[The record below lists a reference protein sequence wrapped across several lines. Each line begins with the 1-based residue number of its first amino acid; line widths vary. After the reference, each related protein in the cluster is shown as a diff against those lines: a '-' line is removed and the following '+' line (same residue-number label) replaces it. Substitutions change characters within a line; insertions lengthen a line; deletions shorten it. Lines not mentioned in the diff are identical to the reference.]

1 MSMRRRVFVTGSL
14 LAAAGAA
21 AAVWRERF
29 GLDPLRGEAPGRGGG
44 EPLPDGRRLVRG
56 AALAFGTTV
65 SITAVHGDPDA
76 ARAAIEEAL
85 RGIRRIDALMTVFRP
100 GSEVSRLNAQGAL
113 RRPDPHLVRLLEFSQ
128 RLSALSDGSFD
139 VTVQPLWTLFV
150 SCARERRL
158 PARSEIERARS
169 LVGFE
174 GLDVSTRRL
183 SLRPGMSI
191 TLNGI
196 AQGYAADLASGV
208 LRERGV
214 HDALVDAGE
223 YGAEGARQPGR
234 PWTVGLQDPRD
245 PSAILGAV
253 AMDGRF
259 LATSGDYEMPFSDDR
274 LYHHI
279 FDPHTGVSPTRW
291 SSVVVAA
298 ATGLEADGL
307 TKPMMVLPPER
318 AQALLSRFPGAGAVF
333 VAKDGRVAAS
343 RNVPFTP
350 AAPQA
355 GTPSRSPA
363 PRGDPT

>member
-1 MSMRRRVFVTGSL
+1 MTMRRRVFVTGSL

-21 AAVWRERF
+21 AAVWRERLR
-29 GLDPLRGEAPGRGGG
+29 LDRALDASKGEGRERGG

-65 SITAVHGDPDA
+65 SIAAVHGDAAA
-76 ARAAIEEAL
+76 ARAAIDEAL
-85 RGIRRIDALMTVFRP
+85 RETRRIDALMTVFRP
-100 GSEVSRLNAQGAL
+100 GSEVSRLNAEGVL
-113 RRPDPHLVRLLEFSQ
+113 RRPHPHLVRVLEFSQ

-150 SCARERRL
+150 ACARERRL
-158 PARSEIERARS
+158 PSRAEIARARS
-169 LVGFE
+169 LVGFG
-174 GLDVSTRRL
+174 GLEVSPRRL

-196 AQGYAADLASGV
+196 AQGYAADLAKRI

-214 HDALVDAGE
+214 HDVLVDAGE
-223 YGAEGARQPGR
+223 WGAEGARQPGR
-234 PWTVGLQDPRD
+234 PWTVGIQHPRD
-245 PSAILGAV
+245 PSALLGAV

-259 LATSGDYEMPFSDDR
+259 LATSGDYETPFSDDL

-318 AQALLSRFPGAGAVF
+318 AQALLSQFPGAGAVF
-333 VAKDGRVAAS
+333 VGKDGRLAAS
-343 RNVPFTP
+343 RNVSVLPVPPEVT
-350 AAPQA
+350 
-355 GTPSRSPA
+355 SRS
-363 PRGDPT
+363 